1 MQDNGFM
8 FGDLATWDFPIL
20 RVEQYPQI
28 PTPVR
33 RTETYTIPGRSGV
46 LHSTEEAFD
55 PIEKSYSCY
64 FHADKNVSATAMA
77 IKAWL
82 LADDGPQRLIDP
94 YDLEHWFR
102 ATVAGGIQFENW
114 MGNYS
119 RFVVTFSCDPRAF
132 RRDGEEPRPLR
143 TSGGAFYN
151 PCAYACQPLIYVYG
165 SGNGSLTI
173 GDRVVTITNMDTD
186 LILDCEDMN
195 AYRLISGVEVSRN
208 DRISAPEFPVLRP
221 GNNPV
226 KWTGGIT
233 GVDIVPRWF
242 DL

>member
-64 FHADKNVSATAMA
+64 FHADKNVPATTMA

-132 RRDGEEPRPLR
+132 RRDGEVPRPLP

-186 LILDCEDMN
+186 MILDCEYIN
-195 AYRLISGVEVSRN
+195 PSRLIPGGEDSRN

>member
-1 MQDNGFM
+1 M

-46 LHSTEEAFD
+46 LHSTEGAFD

-64 FHADKNVSATAMA
+64 FHADKNVQATTIA

-82 LADDGPQRLIDP
+82 LADDGPRRLIDP
-94 YDLEHWFR
+94 YDPEHWFR
-102 ATVAGGIQFENW
+102 ATVAGEMEFENW
-114 MGNYS
+114 MDRYS
-119 RFVVTFSCDPRAF
+119 RFTVTFSCDPRAF
-132 RRDGEEPRPLR
+132 RRDGEAPRPLC
-143 TSGGAFYN
+143 TSGKNLRN
-151 PCAYACQPLIYVYG
+151 PCAYACQPLIHVYG
-165 SGNGSLTI
+165 NGNGSLTI
-173 GDRVVTITNMDTD
+173 GDRVVTITGMENDM
-186 LILDCEDMN
+186 ILDCEDMN
-195 AYRLISGVEVSRN
+195 AYRLESGAEVSQN
-208 DRISAPEFPVLRP
+208 HRISALEFPILRP
-221 GNNPV
+221 GDNLV
-226 KWTGGIT
+226 TWAGGVT